1 MLLYTDGMLNHC
13 QDFKMKSSFIKSGI
27 LFSVMAFVLN
37 GCYTQEEIDAA
48 NSVISTTHEK
58 VKDCYYMCKPW
69 TTGYRSLDAARF
81 ELKLKIANMGGTH
94 LVETNAYPY
103 DFTDEEIG
111 IGIAGE
117 AYRCKV
123 GDGPKENSYKDML
136 TEQDIF
142 PPMPAV
148 RHRFRHNDCSIFGID

>member
-58 VKDCYYMCKPW
+58 VKDCYYMGKPW
-69 TTGYRSLDAARF
+69 TTGYRSSLRLPIWGA
-81 ELKLKIANMGGTH
+81 LI
-94 LVETNAYPY
+94 
-103 DFTDEEIG
+103 
-111 IGIAGE
+111 
-117 AYRCKV
+117 
-123 GDGPKENSYKDML
+123 
-136 TEQDIF
+136 
-142 PPMPAV
+142 
-148 RHRFRHNDCSIFGID
+148 